1 MPGAFN
7 GSGWDRCGYSES
19 KVLFDEKGGLFHVFA
34 SGATGVQ
41 CALSS
46 NTCDAAWH
54 CSTCK
59 RGANNPTDC
68 LTCPPGFTLA
78 DECSDCTG
86 SCVANATANATAN
99 GALLPGQANALTN
112 TSTSVCE
119 AKDRAARE
127 EAAAQGARLLPGRG
141 AKGGRGRRRADRL
154 DKIRAAGYGGGFY
167 EHLGYAVSTDGIHFT
182 QSEHNPVAAPGAST
196 PFTAAMAEAHVFLED
211 PLVYVYH
218 TSECACPSSVPVPSS
233 AECALPIECA
243 CLLSRVVQGTARP
256 RWSLLALCAL
266 PCLALPCLA
275 LPCLALPCLALPCLA
290 LPCRCSPTARPPPP
304 PAVETLDQ
312 PLARDRALCLS
323 SVVVHAAAAAAACLC
338 APPASG
344 FSLSRPALPR
354 RRPSPFALRPPPS
367 ALRPPP
373 SALRPPPFT
382 PPSGLQMPFG
392 YDTNARCG
400 FPTVRWSNPDYN
412 GEDLGVEVFSPS
424 ATWSLDRFPVVV
436 GKFGGGG
443 QGVSLATKATT
454 DCAYGGSKTQEYCP
468 PVKVSITAQGVDEAQ
483 VAQLGLALECVC
495 PKGGT
500 VAAKFLVWGSA
511 DGMATFKGEP
521 SATASVGGQCT
532 AGKPAA
538 FKVAHIGLPN
548 TLAGPSTWAQ
558 IKVRNDGAGGLEAV
572 KVFASLTSPVRAK

>member
-1 MPGAFN
+1 MGSESYQIGYATASSPLGPWTKSPNNPVVKVGASGAWDNGYVASPNVLQHPNGSWLMYYEGQTPCAVGLATSDTPVGPWTKYPGNPITQSSAAKDPSLPPPWNTADNGFYVASVMHYGGEFRMYVEGPIDGPTCFDQGPLALWTSPVAEGPFEFKDYVLMPGAFN

-41 CALSS
+41 CAYSS

-86 SCVANATANATAN
+86 SCVANATAN

-218 TSECACPSSVPVPSS
+218 TSECACPSCGWACVWCSEWLCEV
-233 AECALPIECA
+233 LPIA
-243 CLLSRVVQGTARP
+243 DRSRCQPAREGTRGRHGPA
-256 RWSLLALCAL
+256 
-266 PCLALPCLA
+266 
-275 LPCLALPCLALPCLA
+275 
-290 LPCRCSPTARPPPP
+290 PPP
-304 PAVETLDQ
+304 TQ
-312 PLARDRALCLS
+312 HTHRRTRTRARMR
-323 SVVVHAAAAAAACLC
+323 
-338 APPASG
+338 
-344 FSLSRPALPR
+344 
-354 RRPSPFALRPPPS
+354 
-367 ALRPPP
+367 
-373 SALRPPPFT
+373 T
-382 PPSGLQMPFG
+382 P
-392 YDTNARCG
+392 
-400 FPTVRWSNPDYN
+400 
-412 GEDLGVEVFSPS
+412 
-424 ATWSLDRFPVVV
+424 
-436 GKFGGGG
+436 
-443 QGVSLATKATT
+443 
-454 DCAYGGSKTQEYCP
+454 
-468 PVKVSITAQGVDEAQ
+468 
-483 VAQLGLALECVC
+483 
-495 PKGGT
+495 
-500 VAAKFLVWGSA
+500 
-511 DGMATFKGEP
+511 
-521 SATASVGGQCT
+521 
-532 AGKPAA
+532 
-538 FKVAHIGLPN
+538 H
-548 TLAGPSTWAQ
+548 
-558 IKVRNDGAGGLEAV
+558 
-572 KVFASLTSPVRAK
+572 SLT